1 MKTTPLLLAVM
12 TFALNLNAGT
22 DERLAACRQQIDTLH
37 LACKFGKE
45 LPGKE
50 HRYSI

>member
-1 MKTTPLLLAVM
+1 MPAGAVLVYTPKNREELAVCYS
-12 TFALNLNAGT
+12 FFLEAY
-22 DERLAACRQQIDTLH
+22 H